1 LLTFR
6 YPKDDTERSFFFQF
20 NIEKNLWERA
30 ERERVSVKLSKLED
44 AELLLRIHNAS
55 VKRGF
60 FNSKNLINFNK
71 HIEWFKK
78 KLKSN
83 SKIYIGKNYKKKF
96 GYTRFDE
103 TKNNIFEISMG
114 ILPGY
119 YGKKLGTLM
128 LKETIKKFK
137 IKYKPK
143 KIIASVKKSNIRSL
157 KCFLKNG
164 FIKVKFNKKKHSTIN
179 NLNIKQE
186 YYLEL
191 K

>member
-1 LLTFR
+1 MR
-6 YPKDDTERSFFFQF
+6 ER
-20 NIEKNLWERA
+20 ER
-30 ERERVSVKLSKLED
+30 ERERVSIKLSKLED
-44 AELLLRIHNAS
+44 AKLLLKIHNAS
-55 VKRGF
+55 VKAGF
-60 FNSKNLINFNK
+60 FNSRNLINLNQ

-83 SKIYIGKNYKKKF
+83 SKIYIGKYYKKKF

-103 TKNNIFEISMG
+103 TKNNIFEISIG
-114 ILPGY
+114 ILPSY

-128 LKETIKKFK
+128 LKKSIKKFK

-143 KIIASVKKSNIRSL
+143 KIICAVKKFNIRSL

-164 FIKVKFNKKKHSTIN
+164 FIKVKFNKRKHSTIN
-179 NLNIKQE
+179 NLNTKQE

-191 K
+191 KKMIT

>member
-1 LLTFR
+1 MR
-6 YPKDDTERSFFFQF
+6 D
-20 NIEKNLWERA
+20 
-30 ERERVSVKLSKLED
+30 RVSVKLSKIED
-44 AELLLRIHNAS
+44 AKLLLRIHNAS
-55 VKRGF
+55 VKGGF

-83 SKIYIGKNYKKKF
+83 SKIYIGKDYKKKF

-103 TKNNIFEISMG
+103 TKNNIFEISIG

-128 LKETIKKFK
+128 LKESIKKFK

-143 KIIASVKKSNIRSL
+143 KIIAAVKKSNIRSL
-157 KCFLKNG
+157 KYFLKNG

-191 K
+191 KKMIT